1 MNKENY
7 LTTGQLAKR
16 TGITVRT
23 LRYYDQIVDVYGA
36 IREGLYGENLSLLR
50 QL

>member
-23 LRYYDQIVDVYGA
+23 LRYYDKV
-36 IREGLYGENLSLLR
+36 GLMFG
-50 QL
+50 